1 MGVSISSNPVTH
13 HFGREKLI
21 LPLIMCI
28 GVGLSV
34 SVFSL
39 RSDAQGV
46 SAVSQTSAEAADK
59 ATVPQAQHLP
69 VVVSE
74 AVNEASI
81 IDRSELVIRLVLGA
95 CALWVIGLSFA
106 QKQGTFKLAAPFCGS
121 LLLIDAASAQGQI
134 NWWCASNGSPYDPAI
149 GLAIPGV
156 IGSVLI
162 FAFVILLRL
171 DQRRIQRIVISM
183 IALCLLIASFSL
195 GYLVWPTHPPSTN
208 GFQ

>member
-1 MGVSISSNPVTH
+1 MGTSISSNPVMH
-13 HFGREKLI
+13 HFVRNKLI

-34 SVFSL
+34 STFSL

-46 SAVSQTSAEAADK
+46 SAVSQTSAEPADK
-59 ATVPQAQHLP
+59 ATVPQAQPLP

-81 IDRSELVIRLVLGA
+81 DRSELAIRLALGA
-95 CALWVIGLSFA
+95 CAIWIIALSFA

-171 DQRRIQRIVISM
+171 DQRRVQRIVISM
-183 IALCLLIASFSL
+183 IALCVLIASFAL
-195 GYLVWPTHPPSTN
+195 GYSAWPTHLPSTN
-208 GFQ
+208 GFH